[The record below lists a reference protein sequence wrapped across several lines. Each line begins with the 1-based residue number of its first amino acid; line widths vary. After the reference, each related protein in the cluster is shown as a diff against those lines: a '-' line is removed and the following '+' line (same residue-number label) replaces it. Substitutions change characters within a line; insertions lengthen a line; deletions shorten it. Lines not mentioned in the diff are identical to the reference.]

1 MKRIS
6 KKLGA
11 LLLSV
16 LLILSL
22 AACGSSGET
31 SNHSTE
37 STAATGQQDS
47 ALEATTSQKET
58 ESEQEQQS
66 DSVPDDTTS
75 NEIVSGS
82 DVLVVYFSRTG
93 EQYTVG
99 VIDKGNT
106 AIVAEM
112 IIERTGADSF
122 EILPE
127 EDYYPYTYS
136 ELTDVAKRE
145 QNENARPGY
154 AGEVPDLTQYSTIF
168 IGAPVWWGDWPMICY
183 TFFENN
189 AEALA
194 GKTLIPFSTHEGSG
208 LSGFDRK
215 LSSACP
221 NSTVGEGLTIRGND
235 AQNNQDNVRST
246 VNDWLAKL
254 GY

>member
-1 MKRIS
+1 MRRIS

-22 AACGSSGET
+22 AACGSSVET
-31 SNHSTE
+31 SNYSTE
-37 STAATGQQDS
+37 SAAATGQQDS
-47 ALEATTSQKET
+47 ALEATTPQKET
-58 ESEQEQQS
+58 ESEQEQQA
-66 DSVPDDTTS
+66 DSIPDDTTS

-82 DVLVVYFSRTG
+82 DVLVVYFARTG

-154 AGEVPDLTQYSTIF
+154 AGEVPDLTQYSTVF

-189 AEALA
+189 ADALA

-215 LSSACP
+215 LSSVCP
-221 NSTVGEGLTIRGND
+221 DSTVGEGLAIQGND
-235 AQNNQDNVRST
+235 AQNNQDSVRSK
-246 VNDWLAKL
+246 VNDWLSGL

>member
-1 MKRIS
+1 MRRIS

-22 AACGSSGET
+22 AACGSPGET
-31 SNHSTE
+31 SNYSTE
-37 STAATGQQDS
+37 SAAATGQQDS
-47 ALEATTSQKET
+47 ALEATTPQKET
-58 ESEQEQQS
+58 ESEQEQRA
-66 DSVPDDTTS
+66 DSIPDDTTS

-127 EDYYPYTYS
+127 EDYYRCQNAKTRRATFIYEFHPCFINRPRL
-136 ELTDVAKRE
+136 LTTNKCV
-145 QNENARPGY
+145 G
-154 AGEVPDLTQYSTIF
+154 GEESFFMRQY
-168 IGAPVWWGDWPMICY
+168 
-183 TFFENN
+183 
-189 AEALA
+189 
-194 GKTLIPFSTHEGSG
+194 
-208 LSGFDRK
+208 
-215 LSSACP
+215 
-221 NSTVGEGLTIRGND
+221 
-235 AQNNQDNVRST
+235 
-246 VNDWLAKL
+246 
-254 GY
+254 